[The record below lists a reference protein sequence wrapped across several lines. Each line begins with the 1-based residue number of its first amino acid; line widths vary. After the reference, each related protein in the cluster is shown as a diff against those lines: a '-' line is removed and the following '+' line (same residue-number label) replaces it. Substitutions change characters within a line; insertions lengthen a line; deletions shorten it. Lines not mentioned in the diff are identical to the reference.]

1 MTFPT
6 PHLEKIRSAI
16 ENEKCPP
23 EDVEALT
30 KAKDKYNE
38 WIAKLEGVSG
48 TPEERVMKLVALYNE
63 YRSWVDVDL
72 IFDSERDFL
81 YRQKGQLKLDNSVLE
96 EFLPRLITPE
106 VIPELKSL
114 DVRIGPIYSFASAY
128 FMSGLA
134 IEEAGG
140 GLAVRGKDQDFA
152 ISRPLYLRA
161 SHSKQFGKHKEA
173 ETALAYVAAECKT
186 NLDKTM
192 FQEATATARDVKGA
206 VTGAKYFIICE
217 WLDMT
222 PLSTAATDIDEVLIL
237 RGKRLAS
244 NVRSHFSAAAKRK
257 QKRDEYT
264 AYLNRNP
271 ARVEVFR
278 RFVNHIQRI
287 FSNELPIEADVLQ
300 RGYF

>member
-6 PHLEKIRSAI
+6 PHLEKITSAI
-16 ENEKCPP
+16 SNDKMPP
-23 EDVEALT
+23 EDAAALHR
-30 KAKDKYNE
+30 AKEKYFE
-38 WIAKLEGVSG
+38 WITKLNDVTGSPDQRLG
-48 TPEERVMKLVALYNE
+48 KLVILYNE
-63 YRSWVDVDL
+63 YRSWIDIDL

-96 EFLPRLITPE
+96 EFLPRIITPE
-106 VIPELKSL
+106 IIPELKGL
-114 DVRIGPIYSFASAY
+114 DLRFGPVYSYASAS
-128 FMSGLA
+128 FVSGLA
-134 IEEAGG
+134 VQEPGG

-152 ISRPLYLRA
+152 ISKPLYLRA
-161 SHSKQFGKHKEA
+161 SHVRTFAHYKET
-173 ETALAYVAAECKT
+173 ETSLAYVAAECKT

-237 RGKRLAS
+237 RGKRLGS
-244 NVRSHFSAAAKRK
+244 NVRQQFHTFAKR
-257 QKRDEYT
+257 QSKRDGYT
-264 AYLNRNP
+264 TYLKGNP

-278 RFVNHIQRI
+278 RFVQHVQRL
-287 FSNELPIEADVLQ
+287 FSNELPIESDVLG